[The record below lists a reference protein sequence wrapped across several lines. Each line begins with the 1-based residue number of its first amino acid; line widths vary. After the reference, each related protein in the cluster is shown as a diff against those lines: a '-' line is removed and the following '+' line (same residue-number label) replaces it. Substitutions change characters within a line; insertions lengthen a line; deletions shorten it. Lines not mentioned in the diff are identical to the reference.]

1 MKRREFITLIGSAAA
16 FWPCAIKAQQPRMK
30 RIAIVHP
37 VEKPGNMTIDGRPS
51 FRAFFSEL
59 SRLGFIEGRNLVVER
74 YSGEGRADRYAGL
87 AADIVNARPDLIV
100 SLHGDFARAFK
111 LATTTIPIVAV
122 NSDPVA
128 LGLVPSLARP
138 GGNITGVS
146 VDPGLEIYGKRLE
159 LLTEATT
166 QKPSNAGFLTIRR
179 QWDGVMGDVV
189 REAARR
195 IGISLAAALL
205 SETIN
210 EADYLRVFDAM
221 AHDRVDALVV
231 SEVSENLT
239 NRQLIVELAAKHRI
253 AAIYPYREFVDVGGL
268 MAYSIDLADT
278 FRRLAGVVDKIL
290 KGANPA
296 DIPFYQPT
304 KFELVINLKTARTLG
319 LSVPPTLLARAD
331 DTIE

>member
-1 MKRREFITLIGSAAA
+1 MKRREFIILIGSAVAL
-16 FWPCAIKAQQPRMK
+16 WPCATQAQQPKMK
-30 RIAIVHP
+30 RIAIAHP
-37 VEKPGNMTIDGRPS
+37 TEKPGDITMDGRPS
-51 FRAFFSEL
+51 FRAFFREL
-59 SRLGFIEGRNLVVER
+59 TRLGYVEGQNLVVER
-74 YSGEGRADRYAGL
+74 YSGEGRADHYAAL
-87 AADIVNARPDLIV
+87 AADIVNAHPDLIV
-100 SLHGDFARAFK
+100 SLHADFARAFK

-146 VDPGLEIYGKRLE
+146 VDAGLEIYGKRLE
-159 LLTEATT
+159 LLTEATR
-166 QKPSNAGFLTIRR
+166 KPSNAGFLTIRR
-179 QWDGVMGDVV
+179 QWDGSMGDVV

-195 IGISLAAALL
+195 MSISLGGALL
-205 SETIN
+205 SGTIN
-210 EADYLRVFDAM
+210 EADYLRVFDSM
-221 AHDRVDALVV
+221 AQDRVDALVV

-253 AAIYPYREFVDVGGL
+253 PTIYPYREFVDVGGL

-290 KGANPA
+290 KGADPA

-304 KFELVINLKTARTLG
+304 KFELVINLKTAKTLG
-319 LSVPPTLLARAD
+319 LNMPSTLLARAD

>member
-1 MKRREFITLIGSAAA
+1 MKRREFIILTGSAVA
-16 FWPCAIKAQQPRMK
+16 FWPCAVQAQRPKMK

-37 VEKPGNMTIDGRPS
+37 TEKVGNMTMDGRPS
-51 FRAFFSEL
+51 FRAFFGEL
-59 SRLGFIEGRNLVVER
+59 SRLGFVEGQNLVVDR
-74 YSGEGRADRYAGL
+74 YSGEGRADRYAAL
-87 AADIVNARPDLIV
+87 AGDIVNAHPDLIV

-146 VDPGLEIYGKRLE
+146 VDAGLELYGKRLE
-159 LLTEATT
+159 LLTEAT

-179 QWDGVMGDVV
+179 QWDGAMGDVV

-195 IGISLAAALL
+195 TGISLAGALL

-210 EADYLRVFDAM
+210 EADYLRVFDSM
-221 AHDRVDALVV
+221 AQDRVDALVV

-253 AAIYPYREFVDVGGL
+253 PAIYPYREFVDVGGL

-278 FRRLAGVVDKIL
+278 FRRLAGLVDKIL

-304 KFELVINLKTARTLG
+304 KFELVINLKTAKTLG

-331 DTIE
+331 EVIE

>member
-1 MKRREFITLIGSAAA
+1 MKRREFIIVTGSGLA
-16 FWPCAIKAQQPRMK
+16 FWPRIARAQQRAKIK
-30 RIAIVHP
+30 RIAIAHP
-37 VEKPGNMTIDGRPS
+37 TEKPGNKTIGGRPS
-51 FRAFFSEL
+51 FRAFFMEL
-59 SRLGFIEGRNLVVER
+59 DRLGLVEGQNLIVER
-74 YSGEGRADRYAGL
+74 YSGEGRADRYAAL
-87 AADIVNARPDLIV
+87 AADIVNAQPDLII

-111 LATTTIPIVAV
+111 LATTSIPVVAV

-146 VDPGLEIYGKRLE
+146 VDAGLDLYGKRLE
-159 LLTEATT
+159 LLAEAT
-166 QKPSNAGFLTIRR
+166 QKPSHAGFLTIRR
-179 QWDGVMGDVV
+179 QWDGAMGDIV

-195 IGISLAAALL
+195 AGITLVGALL
-205 SETIN
+205 GETVN
-210 EADYLRVFDAM
+210 ETDYLRVFDSLVR
-221 AHDRVDALVV
+221 DRVDALLV

-239 NRQLIVELAAKHRI
+239 NRQLIVELAAKHGI
-253 AAIYPYREFVDVGGL
+253 PAIYPYREFSDVGGL

-278 FRRLAGVVDKIL
+278 FRRIAGLVDKIL

-304 KFELVINLKTARTLG
+304 RFELVINLRTAKALG
-319 LSVPPTLLARAD
+319 LTVPPTLLARAD

>member
-1 MKRREFITLIGSAAA
+1 MKRRQFFILIGSAAA
-16 FWPCAIKAQQPRMK
+16 FWPRAARAQQRPNIK

-37 VEKPGNMTIDGRPS
+37 TENPGNMTIDGRPS
-51 FRAFFSEL
+51 FRAFFAEL
-59 SRLGFIEGRNLVVER
+59 GRLGYVEGQNLVAER
-74 YSGEGRADRYAGL
+74 YSGEGKADRYAAL
-87 AADIVNARPDLIV
+87 AGNIVDAHPDLIV

-122 NSDPVA
+122 NSDPVT

-159 LLTEATT
+159 LLAEAT
-166 QKPSNAGFLTIRR
+166 QKPFNAGFLTIRR
-179 QWDGVMGDVV
+179 QWDGAMGDMV

-195 IGISLAAALL
+195 KGVSLAGALL
-205 SETIN
+205 GETID
-210 EADYLRVFDAM
+210 ETDYLRVFDRM
-221 AHDRVDALVV
+221 AQDRVDALVV

-253 AAIYPYREFVDVGGL
+253 PAIYPYREFVDVGGL

-278 FRRLAGVVDKIL
+278 FRRLAGLVDKIL

-304 KFELVINLKTARTLG
+304 RFDLVINLKTAKTLG
-319 LSVPPTLLARAD
+319 LTVPPTLLARAD
-331 DTIE
+331 EIIE